1 MSNDNEHE
9 SVMGTQRA
17 AEVLGVSV
25 RTVQLWV
32 ENGTLKAWKTPGKHR
47 RILTSSVE
55 AVLAERSGAQTIEA
69 DSNPDL
75 LVVEDELAMQ
85 AYYEAMIELLRPD
98 VSVRFA
104 ANGFD
109 ALVEFGRKEPALVLL
124 DIEMPGMDGVQLL
137 EALERKG
144 ETGARI
150 VVVSGLAEEDIAA
163 RGGLPDGIPFLSK
176 PVSVD
181 SLEAILA
188 QTFGASEEGSP

>member
-47 RILTSSVE
+47 RSLTSSVE